1 MMEFRGRHPV
11 NNGGFVFDHS
21 STSSNPTT
29 PPRAESPIRAQDDD
43 AISTPVKPFASTM
56 NSSRLT
62 SRNSSA
68 LQLAKERE
76 SQRYFRSRRI
86 NKDDVQQPWKTHKDP
101 REKWV
106 TIIPIIGLV
115 LGVCLAGFLV
125 FDGLQSIV
133 NHQYELILDE
143 DWANGINKAVWQQ
156 ESNVGGFGYVHL
168 CFVQNVPT

>member
-1 MMEFRGRHPV
+1 
-11 NNGGFVFDHS
+11 
-21 STSSNPTT
+21 
-29 PPRAESPIRAQDDD
+29 
-43 AISTPVKPFASTM
+43 M

-76 SQRYFRSRRI
+76 SHRYFRSRRI
-86 NKDDVQQPWKTHKDP
+86 NKEDVQQPWKAHKDP

-115 LGVCLAGFLV
+115 LGICVVGFLV
-125 FDGLQSIV
+125 FEGLQSIV

-143 DWANGINKAVWQQ
+143 DWSHGINKAVWQQ
-156 ESNVGGFGYVHL
+156 ESNVGGFGYV
-168 CFVQNVPT
+168 